1 MVTREVIVS
10 NSKGLHA
17 RPATLLVRKAASFKS
32 DIGIEY
38 MGKKAN
44 IKSLIGI
51 LSLGVGPN
59 TIVNVIANGLDEK
72 LALEEI
78 VKLIKS
84 LEELIIAYIF

>member
-1 MVTREVIVS
+1 MVTKEVMVS
-10 NSKGLHA
+10 NPKGLHA

-59 TIVNVIANGLDEK
+59 NVVNVIANGVDEK

-78 VKLIKS
+78 ATLIS
-84 LEELIIAYIF
+84 DLEE

>member
-1 MVTREVIVS
+1 MVS
-10 NSKGLHA
+10 NPKGLHA

-32 DIGIEY
+32 DIGIQY
-38 MGKKAN
+38 LGKKAN

-59 TIVNVIANGLDEK
+59 TTVNVIANGDDEK

-78 VKLIKS
+78 IKLINS
-84 LEELIIAYIF
+84 LEE

>member
-1 MVTREVIVS
+1 MVSKEVMVS

-38 MGKKAN
+38 MGKRAN

-59 TIVNVIANGLDEK
+59 NIVNVIVNGDDEK

-78 VKLIKS
+78 VNLINS
-84 LEELIIAYIF
+84 LEE

>member
-1 MVTREVIVS
+1 MVS
-10 NSKGLHA
+10 NPKGLHA

-32 DIGIEY
+32 DIGLEY

-59 TIVNVIANGLDEK
+59 SLVNVIANGADEK

-78 VKLIKS
+78 INLINS
-84 LEELIIAYIF
+84 LEE

>member
-1 MVTREVIVS
+1 MVTKEVLVS

-51 LSLGVGPN
+51 LSLGVGPD
-59 TIVNVIANGLDEK
+59 TTVNVIANGDDEK

-78 VKLIKS
+78 INLINA
-84 LEELIIAYIF
+84 LDE

>member
-1 MVTREVIVS
+1 LVTKEVMV
-10 NSKGLHA
+10 NNPKGLHA

-44 IKSLIGI
+44 VKSLIGI
-51 LSLGVGPN
+51 LSLGVGTSN
-59 TIVNVIANGLDEK
+59 IVNVIANGDDEQ

-78 VKLIKS
+78 VNLIKS
-84 LEELIIAYIF
+84 LEE

>member
-1 MVTREVIVS
+1 MVTKEVMVT
-10 NSKGLHA
+10 NPKGLHA

-38 MGKKAN
+38 LGKRAN

-59 TIVNVIANGLDEK
+59 NSISVVANGVDEK

-78 VKLIKS
+78 VNLIAS
-84 LEELIIAYIF
+84 LKE

>member
-1 MVTREVIVS
+1 MVTREVMVS
-10 NSKGLHA
+10 NPKGLHA

-32 DIGIEY
+32 DIGIEF

-59 TIVNVIANGLDEK
+59 NIVNVIANGNDEK
-72 LALEEI
+72 LALEGI
-78 VKLIKS
+78 IDLIKS
-84 LEELIIAYIF
+84 LEE

>member
-1 MVTREVIVS
+1 LVTREVMVS
-10 NSKGLHA
+10 NPKGLHA

-59 TIVNVIANGLDEK
+59 SLVNVITNGADEK

-78 VKLIKS
+78 IKLINS
-84 LEELIIAYIF
+84 LEE

>member
-1 MVTREVIVS
+1 MVS
-10 NSKGLHA
+10 NPQGLHA

-32 DIGIEY
+32 DIGIEF

-59 TIVNVIANGLDEK
+59 NLVNVMANGADEK

-78 VKLIKS
+78 IQLINS
-84 LEELIIAYIF
+84 LEE

>member
-1 MVTREVIVS
+1 MVTREVMVS
-10 NSKGLHA
+10 NPKGLHA

-32 DIGIEY
+32 DIGLEY

-51 LSLGVGPN
+51 LSLGVGSN
-59 TIVNVIANGLDEK
+59 STVNVIANGDDEK

-78 VKLIKS
+78 VNLISS
-84 LEELIIAYIF
+84 LEE

>member
-1 MVTREVIVS
+1 MVTKEVKVS

-32 DIGIEY
+32 DIGIEF

-51 LSLGVGPN
+51 LSLGVGPD
-59 TIVNVIANGLDEK
+59 TIVNVIANGADEK

-84 LEELIIAYIF
+84 LEE

>member
-1 MVTREVIVS
+1 MVS
-10 NSKGLHA
+10 NPKGLHA

-32 DIGIEY
+32 DISIEY
-38 MGKKAN
+38 MGRKAN

-59 TIVNVIANGLDEK
+59 NIVNVIVSGVDEK

-78 VKLIKS
+78 VDLINK
-84 LEELIIAYIF
+84 LEE

>member
-1 MVTREVIVS
+1 MVTKEVMVS
-10 NSKGLHA
+10 NPKGLHA

-38 MGKKAN
+38 MGKRAN

-59 TIVNVIANGLDEK
+59 NSVNVIANGADEQ

-78 VKLIKS
+78 VNLIKS
-84 LEELIIAYIF
+84 LKE

>member
-1 MVTREVIVS
+1 MVTKEVMVS
-10 NSKGLHA
+10 NPKGLHA

-59 TIVNVIANGLDEK
+59 NSVNVIANGADEK

-78 VKLIKS
+78 VNLIKS
-84 LEELIIAYIF
+84 LKE

>member
-1 MVTREVIVS
+1 MVTKEVMVS
-10 NSKGLHA
+10 NPKGLHA
-17 RPATLLVRKAASFKS
+17 RPATLLVRKAASFNS
-32 DIGIEY
+32 DIGIEF

-59 TIVNVIANGLDEK
+59 NIVNVIVNGDDEK

-78 VKLIKS
+78 VNLITS
-84 LEELIIAYIF
+84 LDE

>member
-1 MVTREVIVS
+1 MVS
-10 NSKGLHA
+10 NPKGLHA

-32 DIGIEY
+32 DIGLEY

-59 TIVNVIANGLDEK
+59 NLVNVIANGADEK

-78 VKLIKS
+78 INLINS
-84 LEELIIAYIF
+84 LEE

>member
-1 MVTREVIVS
+1 LVTKEVMV
-10 NSKGLHA
+10 NNPKGLHA

-59 TIVNVIANGLDEK
+59 NSVNVIANGDDEQ

-78 VKLIKS
+78 VNLIKS
-84 LEELIIAYIF
+84 LEE

>member
-1 MVTREVIVS
+1 MVTREVMVS
-10 NSKGLHA
+10 NPKGLHA

-32 DIGIEY
+32 DIGLEY

-51 LSLGVGPN
+51 LSLGVGSN
-59 TIVNVIANGLDEK
+59 STVNVIANGDDEK

-78 VKLIKS
+78 INLISS
-84 LEELIIAYIF
+84 LEE

>member
-1 MVTREVIVS
+1 MVTREVMVS
-10 NSKGLHA
+10 NPKGLHA

-32 DIGIEY
+32 DIGLEY

-59 TIVNVIANGLDEK
+59 NIVNVIANGADEK
-72 LALEEI
+72 LALEGI
-78 VKLIKS
+78 VDLINS
-84 LEELIIAYIF
+84 LEE

>member
-1 MVTREVIVS
+1 MVTKEVMVI
-10 NSKGLHA
+10 NPKGLHA

-32 DIGIEY
+32 DISIEY

-51 LSLGVGPN
+51 LSLGVSPN
-59 TIVNVIANGLDEK
+59 SIVNVIAGGDDEK

-78 VKLIKS
+78 VNLINA
-84 LEELIIAYIF
+84 LEE

>member
-1 MVTREVIVS
+1 MVSREVMVS
-10 NSKGLHA
+10 NPKGLHA

-32 DIGIEY
+32 DIGLEY

-51 LSLGVGPN
+51 LSLGVGSN
-59 TIVNVIANGLDEK
+59 STVNVIANGDDEK

-78 VKLIKS
+78 INLISS
-84 LEELIIAYIF
+84 LEE

>member
-1 MVTREVIVS
+1 MVSREVMVS
-10 NSKGLHA
+10 NPKGLHA

-32 DIGIEY
+32 DIGLEY

-51 LSLGVGPN
+51 LSLGVGSN
-59 TIVNVIANGLDEK
+59 STVNVIANGDDEK

-78 VKLIKS
+78 VNLISS
-84 LEELIIAYIF
+84 LEE

>member
-1 MVTREVIVS
+1 MVS
-10 NSKGLHA
+10 NPKGLHA

-59 TIVNVIANGLDEK
+59 NLVNVIANGVDEK
-72 LALEEI
+72 LALEQI
-78 VKLIKS
+78 VNLIIS
-84 LEELIIAYIF
+84 LEE